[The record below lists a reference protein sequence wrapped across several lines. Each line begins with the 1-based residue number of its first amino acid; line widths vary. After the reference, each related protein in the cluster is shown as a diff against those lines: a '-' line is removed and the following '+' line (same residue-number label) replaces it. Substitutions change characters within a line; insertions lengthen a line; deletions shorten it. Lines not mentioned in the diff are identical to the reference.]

1 MHESAI
7 QDRPGERKRKVELDL
22 RSASSAVSYKVLTNT
37 VTPRPIAWTTTVSR
51 DGIVNAAPYS
61 FFNAVGYDPPLVAL
75 GLLKEPVSRGLKNTA
90 SNIIATNEFVINL
103 VCEADAA
110 RMNVS
115 SVDAPAEISEIELA
129 GLETAPSVVV
139 APPRIATSP
148 VSFECRKLVALDV
161 GKQQTIILGEVLYAH
176 ISDEF
181 VLDPARLYFD
191 TPAMKLIGRT
201 HGSGWY
207 VRNSDAFQ
215 LERPRYER
223 T

>member
-1 MHESAI
+1 M
-7 QDRPGERKRKVELDL
+7 ELDL

-37 VTPRPIAWTTTVSR
+37 ITPRPIAWITSLSR
-51 DGIVNAAPYS
+51 DGVINAAPYS
-61 FFNAVGYDPPLVAL
+61 FFNAVGYDPPLVVL

-90 SNIIATNEFVINL
+90 SNITATQEFVVNL

-115 SVDAPAEISEIELA
+115 SVDAPAEVSEIEYA
-129 GLETAPSVVV
+129 ELETAPSVVV
-139 APPRIATSP
+139 KPPRIVTSP

-161 GKQQTIILGEVLYAH
+161 GAQQTVILGEVLYAH
-176 ISDEF
+176 INDQF
-181 VLDPARLYFD
+181 VLDPVRLYFD
-191 TPAMKLIGRT
+191 TPAMKLVGRT